1 MSEIICPECGKEI
14 SSYAKA
20 CPDCGFPMADF
31 LEKHN
36 LTNFNKTWICTKC
49 AKAYYYTWF
58 KTPICE
64 YCKTPIVQT
73 DIDNKIVSHK
83 SANCTD
89 EEYNEYVINLA
100 KKYGDNFEQEIFN
113 NRIKK
118 LHEDNKKIVEEC
130 SKSIEQKLN
139 FNAKPATPQVTCP
152 YCHSTNTKK
161 ITAMDRIGSNIMFGL
176 FSKKR
181 NKEWHCNSCDSDF

>member
-1 MSEIICPECGKEI
+1 MSEIICPECNEEI

-20 CPDCGFPMADF
+20 CPHCGFPMDEY
-31 LEKHN
+31 LKEHN
-36 LTNFNKTWICTKC
+36 LTDFNKTWICTKC

-64 YCKTPIVQT
+64 YCKTPIIQT
-73 DIDNKIVSHK
+73 NIDNKIVSHK
-83 SANCTD
+83 VANCTED
-89 EEYNEYVINLA
+89 EYNEYIVNLA
-100 KKYGDNFEQEIFN
+100 KEYGDNFEQETFN

-118 LHEDNKKIVEEC
+118 MHENNKKIVEEC

-139 FNAKPATPQVTCP
+139 STQPSLPQATCP

-161 ITAMDRIGSNIMFGL
+161 IGAGSRVKSTLMFGI
-176 FSKKR
+176 FSKK
-181 NKEWHCNSCDSDF
+181 NGKEWHCNECGSDF